1 MADLAAGA
9 AAVMPPSLQE
19 ASSYD
24 YTQAPSYA
32 GYKPHSTRT
41 ENTSVFVCNL
51 AFKVSEDWLHRLFR
65 KCGEIKSFKL
75 VTDRESGRHKGFGFV
90 EFVTTEGAA
99 TAVRTLDGYEVCTR
113 LMRVSFADQD
123 AYKPIAEVGGK
134 FSEMRTARDVLHGFE
149 LRKRQLRPNCVVTC
163 WGTLGKLVRQSSE
176 ECEWMKAE
184 LRQSNALASLL
195 ESTLQ
200 MVPRLEPTTVA
211 TVAYGAASVVSTT
224 GFSLGEQVWEALAA
238 KGLDLANQIRPQ
250 GLANLVNAFA
260 KAKHPAPALFDAI
273 ALVAPPRMRDFTPQ
287 ELANTAWAYAT
298 AQHSAPA
305 LFDAIAAEAAPR
317 VREFEPQTLWN
328 TAWAYVT
335 LHHAAPALLDAIAA
349 EAARQVRDFTPQGL
363 STTAWAYAKAQHAA
377 PALLDAIAAESRRQV
392 RNFKPQHLANAA
404 WAYATA
410 KQEAPE
416 LLEAIAVEAARQVR
430 DFKPQGLSNTAWAYV
445 TAQHSAPALF
455 DAIAAEAAR
464 QVRDFKPQELTNTA
478 WAYAKAQHA
487 APALLDAIAAEARRQ
502 VRNFKPQHLAN
513 AAWSYAT
520 LQHGAP
526 ALFDAIAAEAAQR
539 LRDFAP
545 QETSNLAWAYAA
557 ADHSSCEVLF
567 GSAAFVAH
575 CKATQA
581 AFMHSSL
588 AQLHQWQLWLEER
601 GIAWPRLPL
610 PLAER
615 CHAAFLSKA
624 QGEPS
629 NLQRHVVRAL
639 KALGLEPREEV
650 LTPQGYSLDAVV
662 RIEGCEVAIE
672 VDGPF
677 HFVGRDHWVGSLA
690 GVPPVG
696 VHLTG
701 STALKRRQLRAAGW
715 ALVSLPY
722 WEWNKFESHDARC
735 APWQRELLLRELGG
749 AVRSSRPHVIKDG
762 GSSSAERFV
771 SRFVREDGDSLHKK
785 RKMEGGMSAL
795 PVVVPPPSSI
805 LSQLPPSAQMLRG
818 VPMAQHSSGGAGTP
832 RVAHGLAKWECG
844 RCSFLNNGT
853 LTECEMCG
861 RVRVVHITNPL
872 PAPSVR
878 VVHITNPLPAPSPP
892 CSPPSPTTAS
902 DTTKLQALPQALTE
916 SQPKFPPKNNLKEDE
931 RRRWKEMEGED
942 GRRSFSRRMPRTS

>member
-305 LFDAIAAEAAPR
+305 LFDAIAAEAA
-317 VREFEPQTLWN
+317 
-328 TAWAYVT
+328 
-335 LHHAAPALLDAIAA
+335 
-349 EAARQVRDFTPQGL
+349 
-363 STTAWAYAKAQHAA
+363 
-377 PALLDAIAAESRRQV
+377 
-392 RNFKPQHLANAA
+392 
-404 WAYATA
+404 
-410 KQEAPE
+410 
-416 LLEAIAVEAARQVR
+416 
-430 DFKPQGLSNTAWAYV
+430 
-445 TAQHSAPALF
+445 
-455 DAIAAEAAR
+455 R

-749 AVRSSRPHVIKDG
+749 AVRSSRPHAIKDG

-818 VPMAQHSSGGAGTP
+818 VPMAQHRSGGAGTP

-942 GRRSFSRRMPRTS
+942 GRRWKEKMEGEASQEGCPGQAEARARSRGRIDVHLYDI

>member
-1 MADLAAGA
+1 
-9 AAVMPPSLQE
+9 MPPSLQGT
-19 ASSYD
+19 SSYD
-24 YTQAPSYA
+24 YTQAACYA
-32 GYKPHSTRT
+32 GFKPHSTRT
-41 ENTSVFVCNL
+41 ENTSVFLCNL
-51 AFKVSEDWLHRLFR
+51 PFKVSEEWLQRLFR

-90 EFVTTEGAA
+90 EFITTEGAA
-99 TAVRTLDGYEVCTR
+99 TAVRTLDSYEVCSR

-184 LRQSNALASLL
+184 LRQGNALASLL

-211 TVAYGAASVVSTT
+211 TVAYGAASVVTQC
-224 GFSLGEQVWEALAA
+224 GFAMGKHVWEALAA
-238 KGLDLANQIRPQ
+238 KGLDLANQLDPRGQ
-250 GLANLVNAFA
+250 ANLVNAFA
-260 KAKHPAPALFDAI
+260 KAKHAAPALFDAI
-273 ALVAPPRMRDFTPQ
+273 ASVAPPRMRDFTFQ

-298 AQHSAPA
+298 AQHAAPA
-305 LFDAIAAEAAPR
+305 LLDAIAAEAVPR
-317 VREFEPQTLWN
+317 MREFEPQTLSN

-335 LHHAAPALLDAIAA
+335 LQHAAPALLDAIAA

-363 STTAWAYAKAQHAA
+363 STTAWAYAKAKHAAPALFDAIAAEAARQVRNFNPQQLANAAWAYATAKHAA
-377 PALLDAIAAESRRQV
+377 PALLDAIAAEAARQV
-392 RNFKPQHLANAA
+392 RNFN
-404 WAYATA
+404 
-410 KQEAPE
+410 
-416 LLEAIAVEAARQVR
+416 
-430 DFKPQGLSNTAWAYV
+430 PQGLSNTAWAYA
-445 TAQHSAPALF
+445 TAQHAAPALL

-487 APALLDAIAAEARRQ
+487 AHALLDAIAAESRRQ
-502 VRNFKPQHLAN
+502 VRDFKPQNLAN

-539 LRDFAP
+539 WRDFAP

-575 CKATQA
+575 CDATQA
-581 AFMHSSL
+581 AFMHVSL

-601 GIAWPRLPL
+601 GAAWPRLPL

-615 CHAAFLSKA
+615 CHAAFVSRA

-639 KALGLEPREEV
+639 KALGLEPKEEV

-662 RIEGCEVAIE
+662 RISGCEVAIE

-715 ALVSLPY
+715 ALVSIPY
-722 WEWNKFESHDARC
+722 WEWNQFESHDARC
-735 APWQRELLLRELGG
+735 AAWQRELLVRELGA
-749 AVRSSRPHVIKDG
+749 AVRSARPHAIKDG
-762 GSSSAERFV
+762 DSSSAERFV
-771 SRFVREDGDSLHKK
+771 SRFVRDDGDSPLHKK
-785 RKMEGGMSAL
+785 RKMEGGMSQ
-795 PVVVPPPSSI
+795 PPIVGPPPNSI
-805 LSQLPPSAQMLRG
+805 LSQLPPSAQIMRS
-818 VPMAQHSSGGAGTP
+818 VPMAQHRSGDAGTP
-832 RVAHGLAKWECG
+832 RVAKGPAKWECG
-844 RCSFLNNGT
+844 RCTFLNNGAH
-853 LTECEMCG
+853 TECEMCG

-872 PAPSVR
+872 PAAS
-878 VVHITNPLPAPSPP
+878 
-892 CSPPSPTTAS
+892 CSHP
-902 DTTKLQALPQALTE
+902 
-916 SQPKFPPKNNLKEDE
+916 
-931 RRRWKEMEGED
+931 
-942 GRRSFSRRMPRTS
+942 

>member
-305 LFDAIAAEAAPR
+305 LFDAIAAEAA
-317 VREFEPQTLWN
+317 
-328 TAWAYVT
+328 
-335 LHHAAPALLDAIAA
+335 
-349 EAARQVRDFTPQGL
+349 
-363 STTAWAYAKAQHAA
+363 
-377 PALLDAIAAESRRQV
+377 
-392 RNFKPQHLANAA
+392 
-404 WAYATA
+404 
-410 KQEAPE
+410 
-416 LLEAIAVEAARQVR
+416 
-430 DFKPQGLSNTAWAYV
+430 
-445 TAQHSAPALF
+445 
-455 DAIAAEAAR
+455 R

-749 AVRSSRPHVIKDG
+749 AVRSSRPHAIKDG
-762 GSSSAERFV
+762 GSSSAERLCSSSAERLCSSSAERFVSSSAERFV

>member
-1 MADLAAGA
+1 
-9 AAVMPPSLQE
+9 MPPSLQGT
-19 ASSYD
+19 SSYD
-24 YTQAPSYA
+24 YTQAACYA
-32 GYKPHSTRT
+32 GFKPHSTRT

-51 AFKVSEDWLHRLFR
+51 PFKVSEEWLQRLFR

-90 EFVTTEGAA
+90 EFISTEGAA
-99 TAVRTLDGYEVCTR
+99 TAVRTLDSYEVCSR

-184 LRQSNALASLL
+184 LRQGNALASLL

-211 TVAYGAASVVSTT
+211 TVAYGAASVVTQC
-224 GFSLGEQVWEALAA
+224 GFAMGKHVWEALAA
-238 KGLDLANQIRPQ
+238 KGLDLANQLDPRGQ
-250 GLANLVNAFA
+250 ANLVNAFA
-260 KAKHPAPALFDAI
+260 KAKHAAPALFDAI
-273 ALVAPPRMRDFTPQ
+273 ASVAPPRMRDFTFQ

-298 AQHSAPA
+298 AQHAAPA
-305 LFDAIAAEAAPR
+305 LLDAIAAEAVPR
-317 VREFEPQTLWN
+317 MREFEPQTLSN

-335 LHHAAPALLDAIAA
+335 LQHAAPALLDAIAA

-363 STTAWAYAKAQHAA
+363 STTAWAYAKAKHAA
-377 PALLDAIAAESRRQV
+377 PALFDAIAAESRRQV
-392 RNFKPQHLANAA
+392 RNFKPQN
-404 WAYATA
+404 
-410 KQEAPE
+410 
-416 LLEAIAVEAARQVR
+416 
-430 DFKPQGLSNTAWAYV
+430 
-445 TAQHSAPALF
+445 
-455 DAIAAEAAR
+455 
-464 QVRDFKPQELTNTA
+464 
-478 WAYAKAQHA
+478 
-487 APALLDAIAAEARRQ
+487 
-502 VRNFKPQHLAN
+502 LAN

-526 ALFDAIAAEAAQR
+526 ALFDAIAVEAAQR
-539 LRDFAP
+539 WRDFAP

-575 CKATQA
+575 CDATQA
-581 AFMHSSL
+581 AFMHVSL

-601 GIAWPRLPL
+601 GATWPRLPL

-615 CHAAFLSKA
+615 CHAAFVSRA

-639 KALGLEPREEV
+639 KALGLEPKEEV

-662 RIEGCEVAIE
+662 RISGCEVAIE

-722 WEWNKFESHDARC
+722 WEWNTFESHDARC
-735 APWQRELLLRELGG
+735 AAWQRELLVRELGA
-749 AVRSSRPHVIKDG
+749 AVRSARPHAIKDG
-762 GSSSAERFV
+762 DTSSTERFV
-771 SRFVREDGDSLHKK
+771 SRFVREDGDSPLHKK
-785 RKMEGGMSAL
+785 RKMEGGMSQL
-795 PVVVPPPSSI
+795 PVVGPPPNSI
-805 LSQLPPSAQMLRG
+805 LSQLPPSAQMLRS
-818 VPMAQHSSGGAGTP
+818 VPMAQHRSGDAGTP
-832 RVAHGLAKWECG
+832 RVAKGPAKWECG
-844 RCSFLNNGT
+844 RCTFLNNGAH
-853 LTECEMCG
+853 TECEMCG

-872 PAPSVR
+872 PAAS
-878 VVHITNPLPAPSPP
+878 
-892 CSPPSPTTAS
+892 CSHP
-902 DTTKLQALPQALTE
+902 
-916 SQPKFPPKNNLKEDE
+916 
-931 RRRWKEMEGED
+931 
-942 GRRSFSRRMPRTS
+942 

>member
-305 LFDAIAAEAAPR
+305 LFDAIAAEAA
-317 VREFEPQTLWN
+317 
-328 TAWAYVT
+328 
-335 LHHAAPALLDAIAA
+335 
-349 EAARQVRDFTPQGL
+349 
-363 STTAWAYAKAQHAA
+363 
-377 PALLDAIAAESRRQV
+377 
-392 RNFKPQHLANAA
+392 
-404 WAYATA
+404 
-410 KQEAPE
+410 
-416 LLEAIAVEAARQVR
+416 
-430 DFKPQGLSNTAWAYV
+430 
-445 TAQHSAPALF
+445 
-455 DAIAAEAAR
+455 R

-575 CKATQA
+575 CKSTQA

-762 GSSSAERFV
+762 GSSSADRFV

-872 PAPSVR
+872 PAPS
-878 VVHITNPLPAPSPP
+878 PP

>member
-287 ELANTAWAYAT
+287 ELANTAWAYA
-298 AQHSAPA
+298 
-305 LFDAIAAEAAPR
+305 
-317 VREFEPQTLWN
+317 
-328 TAWAYVT
+328 
-335 LHHAAPALLDAIAA
+335 
-349 EAARQVRDFTPQGL
+349 
-363 STTAWAYAKAQHAA
+363 
-377 PALLDAIAAESRRQV
+377 
-392 RNFKPQHLANAA
+392 
-404 WAYATA
+404 
-410 KQEAPE
+410 
-416 LLEAIAVEAARQVR
+416 
-430 DFKPQGLSNTAWAYV
+430 

-771 SRFVREDGDSLHKK
+771 SSSAERFVSSSAERLCSSSAERLCSSSAERFVSRFVREDGDSLHKK

>member
-349 EAARQVRDFTPQGL
+349 EAARQVR
-363 STTAWAYAKAQHAA
+363 
-377 PALLDAIAAESRRQV
+377 E
-392 RNFKPQHLANAA
+392 
-404 WAYATA
+404 
-410 KQEAPE
+410 
-416 LLEAIAVEAARQVR
+416 
-430 DFKPQGLSNTAWAYV
+430 
-445 TAQHSAPALF
+445 
-455 DAIAAEAAR
+455 
-464 QVRDFKPQELTNTA
+464 FKPQELTNTA

-771 SRFVREDGDSLHKK
+771 SSSAERFVSSSAERFVSRFVREDGDSLHKK

-795 PVVVPPPSSI
+795 PDVVPPPSSI

-942 GRRSFSRRMPRTS
+942 GRRWKEKMEGESSQEGYPGQAEARARSRGRIVVHLYDI